1 MSRQSPRKPASPR
14 ARRTPVPPAAR
25 LSPRRAELLE
35 AHVRFELES
44 WSGPGLQTVI
54 RDEVAALYAWLASV
68 RLEDILPAGEAAPV
82 SARLVEQLRVT
93 EETAAALADILETA
107 VDAIADSDL
116 RVRDLA
122 RRQDVLALADT
133 AARLDR
139 IREELIGA
147 VTASTAYR
155 HLVAHVLYRGVKDY
169 VLTENVLARRI
180 PGASSLVRFGQR
192 GLHTAAPGLE
202 QAVDRQLSAFV
213 EANIAET
220 LRESRRYLE
229 ATLDARMMR
238 VLAEE
243 TWAELAP
250 RRVADLAALAD
261 EEDVERLTRDL
272 IVLAEHALATGLLS
286 PLVERAV
293 HDLLTRSAHRSPADL
308 LREIGVDEE
317 GVAKALTQAADLL
330 TGQPAVRRFIE
341 DRVRARLMA
350 FYADPGCPAD
360 D

>member
-1 MSRQSPRKPASPR
+1 MTRQPPKKTTAPRS
-14 ARRTPVPPAAR
+14 RRTRATPAD
-25 LSPRRAELLE
+25 LGPRRAALLE
-35 AHVRFELES
+35 AHVRFEVER
-44 WSGPGLQTVI
+44 WAGPGLAATI
-54 RDEVAALYAWLASV
+54 REEVATLYAWLASV
-68 RLEDILPAGEAAPV
+68 RLEDIVPAGESAPV
-82 SARLVEQLRVT
+82 SARLVERVPVT
-93 EETAAALADILETA
+93 QQTAAALADILETA
-107 VDAIADSDL
+107 VDAVADSDL

-122 RRQDVLALADT
+122 RRQDVVAVADT
-133 AARLDR
+133 VARLDR
-139 IREELIGA
+139 LREEVIGA

-192 GLHTAAPGLE
+192 GLNTAAPGLE

-243 TWAELAP
+243 AWAQLAP
-250 RRVADLAALAD
+250 RRVADLASLAE
-261 EEDVERLTRDL
+261 EEDVERLSRDL
-272 IVLAEHALATGLLS
+272 VVLAEHALATGHLT
-286 PLVERAV
+286 PLVERAA
-293 HDLLTRSAHRSPADL
+293 HDLLTRYAHRAPADL
-308 LREIGVDEE
+308 LRELGLDEE
-317 GVAKALTQAADLL
+317 GVSDALTAAGDLL

-341 DRVRARLMA
+341 DRVRTRLTA
-350 FYADPGCPAD
+350 FYVADACPLD